1 MHRQL
6 PWTVGN
12 FVILILIG
20 TLQLSAQNTAQIDRL
35 DPALDAIIASDT
47 AIEKVASG
55 FQFTEGPVWD
65 RAGFLFFTD
74 INAAVINQWFPGR
87 RVVPVL
93 GPAAFTEKD
102 LTVAGVPGANGLTI
116 DREGRLAACDQGHRV
131 VSRVEKD
138 GKITVL
144 ADRYQGK
151 RFNSPN
157 DLVYKSDGALY
168 FTDPPYGLER
178 EDLDRKKEQ
187 PVNGVYRIT
196 SGKVELLVKDLPRPN
211 GIAFSPDEKYIYI
224 DNSEPQKLFLR
235 YDVNP
240 DGTLSHRTVF
250 HDVTSSPEPGLPDG
264 LKVDQRGNVYGAGP
278 GGIWIFSPTGKH
290 LGTIRVPEVAAN
302 CAWGDKD
309 GQTLYITATTSLYRI
324 RLKIP
329 GIRPY

>member
-6 PWTVGN
+6 RCTVGSL
-12 FVILILIG
+12 VILILIV
-20 TLQLSAQNTAQIDRL
+20 TLLLSAQNTPQIERL
-35 DPALDAIIASDT
+35 DLALDAIVASDT
-47 AIEKVASG
+47 AIEEVATG

-65 RAGFLFFTD
+65 HAGFLFFTD
-74 INAAVINQWFPGR
+74 INAALINQWLPVG
-87 RVVPVL
+87 RVVPFL

-102 LTVAGVPGANGLTI
+102 LAVAGVPGANGLTV
-116 DREGRLAACDQGHRV
+116 DREGRLVACDQGHRV
-131 VSRVEKD
+131 ISRVEED

-157 DLVYKSDGALY
+157 DLVYKSDGSLY
-168 FTDPPYGLER
+168 FTDPPYGLEK

-196 SGKVELLVKDLPRPN
+196 RGKVELLVKDLPRPN
-211 GIAFSPDEKYIYI
+211 GIAFSPDEKYMYI

-240 DGTLSHRTVF
+240 DGTLSHPTVF
-250 HDVTSSPEPGLPDG
+250 QDVTSSPDPGLPDG

-329 GIRPY
+329 GVRPY